1 MRDAVEAKNIAQAEA
16 EYRITAKKL
25 DQAAAKHVIHRN
37 KAARAKSRL
46 QHLIKGSKT
55 QTAAAS

>member
-1 MRDAVEAKNIAQAEA
+1 VTAKNIDQAEA

-46 QHLIKGSKT
+46 QHLIKGGKSP
-55 QTAAAS
+55 APAAS